1 MTDMEEYIW
10 YNVDK
15 EEKVFAALDEIAIF
29 PKNVS
34 EITNVTELIGSFD
47 SHSTLIK
54 DYEFV
59 TLMHIPNRLNRTAMK
74 DKMAEFHNK
83 TGNKANFVFY
93 IGPKKDQAPMALTGE
108 IIVEFKQEWNETK
121 ITNWAKDMGLNIV
134 RNYSF
139 SPNTYLFDAGSGLR
153 SLEIANQIYLSGQV
167 NYAYPNW
174 WKTMALKDNTGI
186 QVNQEIPKETS
197 AATIVYRPETMT
209 PKVVPFISNFI
220 VVILILLIFYIYRR
234 KQE

>member
-74 DKMAEFHNK
+74 DKMAEFH
-83 TGNKANFVFY
+83 
-93 IGPKKDQAPMALTGE
+93 I
-108 IIVEFKQEWNETK
+108 KQGIK
-121 ITNWAKDMGLNIV
+121 QI
-134 RNYSF
+134 SF
-139 SPNTYLFDAGSGLR
+139 STL
-153 SLEIANQIYLSGQV
+153 V
-167 NYAYPNW
+167 
-174 WKTMALKDNTGI
+174 
-186 QVNQEIPKETS
+186 
-197 AATIVYRPETMT
+197 
-209 PKVVPFISNFI
+209 
-220 VVILILLIFYIYRR
+220 R
-234 KQE
+234 KRIKLQWH